1 MLVDKFE
8 RAKFN
13 RFRQGRTSKTSDEVD
28 ALDGTSDFPF
38 AFASLLPRHFELRT
52 AQQVEEMAGAPKSQ
66 ELISQLLNAEKQAE
80 ELISTAKQN
89 RLAKL
94 KEAKTV
100 AEKDLQEF
108 RQEEEKKFQKEMG
121 SKQNVDPA
129 AEYKSSTQQEL
140 NMVEAD
146 YKNNKAAV
154 VKYIVSKVLDVPLE
168 LSATQIQSLKAGT
181 V

>member
-1 MLVDKFE
+1 
-8 RAKFN
+8 
-13 RFRQGRTSKTSDEVD
+13 
-28 ALDGTSDFPF
+28 
-38 AFASLLPRHFELRT
+38 
-52 AQQVEEMAGAPKSQ
+52 MAGAPKSQ